1 MQEKIYLPKTYPL
14 KVRRKS
20 RAVSQVVSEVM
31 MVALVVVL
39 SAILAGLLY
48 ISINPAPQTFISCEY
63 DPSTKT
69 FTVISS
75 PGNRIKWED
84 CIITLYNESN
94 GTSITIPKTGGLISG
109 GDTIDVSKWVS
120 PGNRYILTISSRSSS
135 TILYRHSWEQ

>member
-1 MQEKIYLPKTYPL
+1 M
-14 KVRRKS
+14 RRKN
-20 RAVSQVVSEVM
+20 RAVSQVMGEVI
-31 MVALVVVL
+31 MVVLTIAL
-39 SAILAGLLY
+39 SAILAGLIHFS
-48 ISINPAPQTFISCEY
+48 ISPSPQTFISCEY

-75 PGNRIKWED
+75 PGNKIKWED

-120 PGNRYILTISSRSSS
+120 PGNRYTLTISSRSSS
-135 TILYRHSWEQ
+135 TILYMHSWEQ